1 MKTNV
6 VFSEP
11 KYIVNKEK
19 KTVVC
24 LLKVEPEMSPRGTH
38 YWDDSRWYSNK
49 FNTDCMGKFQAKGVA
64 KCSEDDEFNEQLGKR
79 IAESKAKKQGFAIA
93 SQIMETVFDKLVK
106 EVNQLGEWAFNCKK
120 AYWHENEH
128 INYLIKETKE

>member
-11 KYIVNKEK
+11 KYIVNEEK

-24 LLKVEPEMSPRGTH
+24 LLNVEPNLNPHGTH
-38 YWDDSRWYSNK
+38 YWDDPRWYSNK
-49 FNTDCMGKFQAKGVA
+49 FNTDAMGKFQAKGVA
-64 KCSEDDEFNEQLGKR
+64 KCSENDVFNEQLGKR

-93 SQIMETVFDKLVK
+93 SQIMETVFNKLVG
-106 EVNQLGEWAFNCKK
+106 EINLLGEWAFNCKK

-128 INYLIKETKE
+128 INYLNENK